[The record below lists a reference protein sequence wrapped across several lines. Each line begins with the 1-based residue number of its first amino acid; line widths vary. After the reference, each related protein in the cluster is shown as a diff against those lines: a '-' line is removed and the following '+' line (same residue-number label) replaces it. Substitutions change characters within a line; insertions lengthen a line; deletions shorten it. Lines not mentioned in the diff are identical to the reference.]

1 MTELI
6 RAGKEWKEKMIA
18 FGDRIFGNDVQPG
31 GFAALLPRVYGKDA
45 SCDNN
50 HLIVVEDGEIQ
61 AMLLTEPTTFV
72 CGDMKVRGIGVGT
85 VSVSETARGKG
96 YMQLLLSTVRDW
108 METEGYAFAVLGG
121 RRQRYGYWGY
131 EPAGIRFKAE
141 ISDANLKHALT
152 EEMTGGLE
160 KQLTLEPMTEGSREV
175 ELAWELY
182 DTQPVH
188 LEREKETFFLQLQAN
203 RHIPYVIR
211 KEGEFAGYLT
221 TTGRR
226 GKVTL
231 TEVVLKD
238 EALYPAVLRLF
249 GMQMAQEQYE
259 LTILSHERERI
270 AFVEGFAE
278 GYWMIQDHQYYVA
291 DLQKLLLFSM
301 KAKKMTC
308 GLKDGEWKF
317 ATEKGIYCCRVAG
330 DDVSVILD
338 RECAAECNTDMIR
351 KTEGEMVRLLFG
363 PAFAVSWDSS
373 EVPSGWLPFPLCV
386 TEIDAV

>member
-1 MTELI
+1 MIELI

-18 FGDRIFGNDVQPG
+18 FGDRIFGSDVQPG

-45 SCDNN
+45 SCEQN

-72 CGDMKVRGIGVGT
+72 CGDQKVRGIGVGT
-85 VSVSETARGKG
+85 VSVSESARGKG

-121 RRQRYGYWGY
+121 LRQRYGYWGY
-131 EPAGIRFKAE
+131 EPAGIRFQVG
-141 ISDANLKHALT
+141 ISSANLKHALT

-160 KQLTLEPMTEGSREV
+160 NELTLEPMVEGSGEV

-182 DTQPVH
+182 DALPVH
-188 LEREKETFFLQLQAN
+188 LERGKETFFLQLQAN

-221 TTGRR
+221 ASGRR
-226 GKVTL
+226 EKVTL

-249 GMQMAQEQYE
+249 GMQMAQESFE
-259 LTILSHERERI
+259 LTILPHERERI
-270 AFVEGFAE
+270 AFLEGFAE
-278 GYWMIQDHQYYVA
+278 GYRLTQDHQYYVA
-291 DLQKLLLFSM
+291 DLQKVLLYSM
-301 KAKKMTC
+301 KVKKMTC

-317 ATEKGIYCCRVAG
+317 ATEKGIYCCEVNG
-330 DDVSVILD
+330 DNVSVSFD
-338 RECAAECNTDMIR
+338 RNGVSGCESGMIM
-351 KTEGEMVRLLFG
+351 KTEGEMVRMLFG
-363 PAFAVSWDSS
+363 PAFAVSWDISD
-373 EVPSGWLPFPLCV
+373 VPSGWLPFPLCV